1 MAILPIVTAPS
12 PILKKKSLAI
22 DLVDEQIREFM
33 HDMLKT
39 MYEDKGVG
47 LAAVQVGVLKRILV
61 VDLQND
67 DDNERPKD
75 FYPLFIANPEIIE
88 KSSEQVLATEGCLSL
103 PEQRVEVARSNSIKI
118 KFLNYNNNLQEL
130 SLDGWLA
137 RVIQHEMDHLD
148 GKLLVDYLSSLKR
161 NVALRKLQKLKNLCL

>member
-103 PEQRVEVARSNSIKI
+103 PEQKVEVARSNSIKI